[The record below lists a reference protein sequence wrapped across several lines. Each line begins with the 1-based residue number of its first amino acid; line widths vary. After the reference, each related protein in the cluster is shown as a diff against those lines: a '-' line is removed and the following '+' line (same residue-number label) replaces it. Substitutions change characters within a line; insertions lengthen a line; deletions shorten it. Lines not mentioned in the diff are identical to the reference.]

1 MGSLPYTLGLGCS
14 LHSSFSIHGLHLLS
28 GLQLGSYPP
37 LSLISSIPLHGGPL
51 VSSSPSQP
59 PGGALVSSQAST
71 VINSA
76 HSGDMSLSISTR
88 PVPARIVSLIR
99 SGRFVEM
106 RDLLGDNAT
115 VRSHFEVM
123 HGALGVQLVPVSS
136 RPRVREVPSLPSW
149 VCCFL
154 TFLAV
159 GTSDPVT
166 RDRLSY
172 AILLLREAMR
182 HGGIGWMDYDRL
194 FRQQAAIDPSLSWN
208 MIHPGLQATTILNQR
223 SGAVGSFCNICRE
236 PDHVAAQCALAQLQ
250 EQVTP
255 RVVTGPSGSRSSQR
269 RICSS
274 WNEGSCIYPG
284 TCSYRHVCSNCFH
297 PSHKAKDC
305 RSAPR
310 GRAPHTSAAS
320 SS

>member
-1 MGSLPYTLGLGCS
+1 MGS
-14 LHSSFSIHGLHLLS
+14 F
-28 GLQLGSYPP
+28 PP
-37 LSLISSIPLHGGPL
+37 LSLTSTIPLYGGPS
-51 VSSSPSQP
+51 VSSALCPPLLPS
-59 PGGALVSSQAST
+59 GSASGSSQAGSIVT
-71 VINSA
+71 PA
-76 HSGDMSLSISTR
+76 QSGDVSLSISTR

-106 RDLLGDNAT
+106 RDLLGDNAR

-123 HGALGVQLVPVSS
+123 HGSLGVQLVPVSS

-166 RDRLSY
+166 RDRLVY
-172 AILLLREAMR
+172 AVLLLREAMR
-182 HGGIGWMDYDRL
+182 HGGTGWMDYDRL
-194 FRQQAAIDPSLSWN
+194 FRQQAAINASLVWN
-208 MIHPGLQATTILNQR
+208 AIHPGLQATTILNQR
-223 SGAVGSFCNICRE
+223 PGTVGTFCNICQE

-250 EQVTP
+250 EQVTS
-255 RVVTGPSGSRSSQR
+255 RATSGSRSSQK

-274 WNEGSCIYPG
+274 WNEGACIFPG

-310 GRAPHTSAAS
+310 GRAPPTS
-320 SS
+320 SST

>member
-236 PDHVAAQCALAQLQ
+236 PDLRAVGH
-250 EQVTP
+250 
-255 RVVTGPSGSRSSQR
+255 
-269 RICSS
+269 
-274 WNEGSCIYPG
+274 
-284 TCSYRHVCSNCFH
+284 
-297 PSHKAKDC
+297 
-305 RSAPR
+305 PR
-310 GRAPHTSAAS
+310 GGSVLHGMRALVSTRGHVHTGMCVVIAFTLHTRPRTVDQLLVVEPLTRPLLVPVNRMYRLKSTVCFSYAVFI
-320 SS
+320 